1 MKIAGPERYKLSC
14 DAQEFVVSCSRGT
27 PKFSRL
33 APRRRPKPYVD
44 PSRQTHLCGLTRQP
58 MRTRLR
64 IGFTATS
71 ENGYHGHAWRRNFR
85 ERGQQAMSF
94 YRLGISTMTR
104 GPAIAVSTAV
114 ATCGSIGF
122 TNGHMPLPRTITA
135 ILRPSRF
142 C

>member
-1 MKIAGPERYKLSC
+1 MCPATPCEAVVPSYLYMKIAGPERYKLSF
-14 DAQEFVVSCSRGT
+14 DAEEFVVSCSRGT

-44 PSRQTHLCGLTRQP
+44 PRRQTHLCRVNP
-58 MRTRLR
+58 AADAHSHPNR
-64 IGFTATS
+64 IHS

-104 GPAIAVSTAV
+104 VPAIAVSTAV
-114 ATCGSIGF
+114 ATCGSI
-122 TNGHMPLPRTITA
+122 
-135 ILRPSRF
+135 
-142 C
+142 